1 MGAHDRD
8 SLAIDLMCASGTV
21 LAQIAGMLDLS
32 WAQGVG
38 LLIMAVASYFGGR
51 FVGGVAHR
59 AVYRRVLL
67 TRTRLDDRFLLRL
80 EEPFAALGVV
90 ALWQLLISF
99 MRLPVDVMAFCRN
112 VGHIGL
118 LLTIAWGAIRGID
131 TLLDVMTT
139 RSEWLRDQRVA
150 KSLVPLARRIAK
162 GVFGVI
168 VGVMV
173 LARLGFGVG
182 PLLVLIAIV
191 GAALALAAARP
202 LENVLAAY
210 AILGDHGIREG
221 DHVKVDSGMTGTIV
235 SIGLY
240 STRLRADG
248 GAHVIVPNRKLADAQ
263 IERVF
268 QRPSTQEM
276 HASVPPPSTGDSS
289 SSNSGIRT
297 SQTIQTG
304 ELS

>member
-1 MGAHDRD
+1 
-8 SLAIDLMCASGTV
+8 MCAGGTL
-21 LAQIAGMLDLS
+21 LAEVAGMLDLS
-32 WAQGVG
+32 WAQGFG
-38 LLIMAVASYFGGR
+38 LVVMAIASYFGGR

-90 ALWQLLISF
+90 AVWQLLISF

-112 VGHIGL
+112 AGHIGL
-118 LLTIAWGAIRGID
+118 LITIAWGAIRGID
-131 TLLDVMTT
+131 MLLDVMST
-139 RSEWLRDQRVA
+139 RSVWLSDQRVA
-150 KSLVPLARRIAK
+150 KSLVPLARRLAK

-221 DHVKVDSGMTGTIV
+221 DHVKLDSGMTGVIEA
-235 SIGLY
+235 IGLY

-268 QRPSTQEM
+268 HRPSTQT
-276 HASVPPPSTGDSS
+276 HACVPPPSNGDISS
-289 SSNSGIRT
+289 SSST
-297 SQTIQTG
+297 SQIIQPSG